1 MAEDRW
7 LPLDYLLADGN
18 HIRSLYVRGAAW
30 QLYTTAEDGQALAVS
45 GALHRRWVELE
56 WIEEGLFE
64 EAPLPDGAVYVFCAR
79 AGSMLSSLDFGPYPH
94 TRQQAMDFIR
104 ALRRSRDRM
113 GDIRLDG
120 AIYVASFSLILAAEF
135 GGAPSVGVA
144 RAVGRFLTG
153 GVDIPLN
160 SASMILQ
167 YAPYL
172 TQSDL
177 DQMLD
182 QLHISKDE
190 GASGALV
197 ADISEPAIG
206 KPSTQRGPRQK
217 GPFCLPGRPELERFF
232 REEIIDIVDNEEAYR
247 RMGVGFPGGT
257 VLHGPTGCGKTYA
270 VERLTEYLN
279 WPVFTIDSGNIGS
292 KYVHETSRKVA
303 EIFDKAAENAPSVIV
318 IDEMEAFL
326 SSRDS
331 SLGSREI
338 HMEEVA
344 EFLRKIPEAPKKRVL
359 LFGMTNL
366 LDSMDKAILRRGR
379 IDHIIEVGMPGRE
392 EIRAL
397 LESLLKDRPSDPD
410 LPLEQLSRD
419 LSGRPISDIA
429 FMVREAARRAVRGG
443 RQTIGADELRS
454 AMDSLP
460 PPDGKKKKIGFGA
473 R

>member
-1 MAEDRW
+1 MADDRW
-7 LPLDYLLADGN
+7 LPLDYVLADGN
-18 HIRSLYVRGAAW
+18 HIRSLYVRGTSW
-30 QLYTTAEDGQALAVS
+30 QLYTTAEDGQALAVDA
-45 GALHRRWVELE
+45 ALYGRWRDLD

-64 EAPLPDGAVYVFCAR
+64 EVALQNGTAYVLCAR
-79 AGSMLSSLDFGPYPH
+79 AGSMLSSLSFGPYPH
-94 TRQQAMDFIR
+94 NRQQAMAFIR
-104 ALRRSRDRM
+104 AVKRTLERM
-113 GDIRLDG
+113 GDIPLDG
-120 AIYVASFSLILAAEF
+120 AVYVDSFSLILPTAF
-135 GGAPSVGVA
+135 SGPSAGLLRV
-144 RAVGRFLTG
+144 VGRFLTG
-153 GVDIPLN
+153 GLDIPVN
-160 SASMILQ
+160 KTAAMLQ

-177 DQMLD
+177 DQALD
-182 QLHISKDE
+182 LLQVSKDE
-190 GASGALV
+190 GAAGTLA
-197 ADISEPAIG
+197 AETSEPAIG
-206 KPSTQRGPRQK
+206 KPPTQRGQRQQ

-232 REEIIDIVDNEEAYR
+232 REEIIDVLDHEEAYR

-279 WPVFTIDSGNIGS
+279 WPVFTIDSGNVGS
-292 KYVHETSRKVA
+292 KYVHETSRKIA
-303 EIFDKAAENAPSVIV
+303 ELFDKAAENAPSVIV

-379 IDHIIEVGMPGRE
+379 IDHIIEVGMPSRE
-392 EIRAL
+392 EIQSL
-397 LESLLKDRPSDPD
+397 LESLLQGRPTAPD
-410 LPLEQLSRD
+410 LPLESMSRA
-419 LSGRPISDIA
+419 LSGRPISDIS
-429 FMVREAARRAVRGG
+429 FMVQDAARRAVRGG
-443 RQTIGADELRS
+443 KEEIGPEELQA
-454 AMDSLP
+454 AMDALP
-460 PPDGKKKKIGFGA
+460 PADGKKKKIGFGE

>member
-7 LPLDYLLADGN
+7 LPLDYILSDGN
-18 HIRSLYVRGAAW
+18 HIRSLYVRGSTW
-30 QLYTTAEDGQALAVS
+30 QLYTTAEDGQALAVNE
-45 GALHRRWVELE
+45 ALYRRWLERE

-64 EAPLPDGAVYVFCAR
+64 TAALQNGAVYVFSAR
-79 AGSMLSSLDFGPYPH
+79 AGSMLSSLSFGPYPH
-94 TRQQAMDFIR
+94 NRQQAMDFIR
-104 ALRRSRDRM
+104 AIRRSQERM
-113 GDIRLDG
+113 GPLRLDS
-120 AIYVASFSLILAAEF
+120 AVYVGSFSLILQTSF
-135 GGAPSVGVA
+135 DDGPSMGLA

-153 GVDIPLN
+153 GVDVPLN
-160 SASMILQ
+160 NTAAILQ

-177 DQMLD
+177 DRMLTSLD
-182 QLHISKDE
+182 ISKDE
-190 GASGALV
+190 GMSGTLA
-197 ADISEPAIG
+197 AGMSEPAIG
-206 KPSTQRGPRQK
+206 KSPTQRGHRQA
-217 GPFCLPGRPELERFF
+217 GPFVLPGRPELERFF
-232 REEIIDIVDNEEAYR
+232 QEEIIDIVDNEDAYR

-270 VERLTEYLN
+270 VERLTEYLG

-344 EFLRKIPEAPKKRVL
+344 EFLRKIPEAPRNRVL

-379 IDHIIEVGMPGRE
+379 FDHMVEVGMPGRE
-392 EIRAL
+392 EILAL
-397 LESLLKDRPSDPD
+397 LESLLKDKPTAEG
-410 LPLEQLSRD
+410 LPLDQLSRE
-419 LSGRPISDIA
+419 LHGRPISDIS
-429 FMVREAARRAVRGG
+429 FMVRDAARRAVRGG
-443 RQTIGADELRS
+443 KQVIGEDELR
-454 AMDSLP
+454 AALNALP
-460 PPDGKKKKIGFGA
+460 PAEGKKKRIGFGE